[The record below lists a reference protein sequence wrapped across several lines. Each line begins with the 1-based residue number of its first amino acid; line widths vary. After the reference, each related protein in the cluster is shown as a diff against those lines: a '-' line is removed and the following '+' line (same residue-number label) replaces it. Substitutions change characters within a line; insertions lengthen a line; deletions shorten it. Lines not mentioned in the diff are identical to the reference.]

1 MSREVKRFLIQTVRW
16 VARVMALLVSLP
28 FLYFLLFRSTE
39 VVPSLSWRAPN
50 QMPLFA
56 AWVAVIAGILISWRW
71 QMIGG
76 LVTAVSAIAVGV
88 LGYVGCGAGE
98 VSTCLVIAVPYLL
111 SGLLLLGCC
120 WGREQMRSAESS
132 QEVGA

>member
-1 MSREVKRFLIQTVRW
+1 MSREVKLFFVGTVRW
-16 VARVMALLVSLP
+16 AARLLALLVSVP
-28 FLYFLLFRSTE
+28 FLYFLLFRSIE

-56 AWVAVIAGILISWRW
+56 AWLAVIAGILMSWRW

-88 LGYVGCGAGE
+88 LGYVGCGAE
-98 VSTCLVIAVPYLL
+98 EISTCLVIAVPYLL

-120 WGREQMRSAESS
+120 WGREQLRAAEPN
-132 QEVGA
+132 QEVAA